1 MILLS
6 VVVVAALIFFGVV
19 LSAQAEAVTRLVG
32 HNMVRVLVRQ
42 LRVAHG
48 ATAWRPIAL
57 IVLAGCVLGVAT
69 EPQRVAALAPTFAAV
84 LTAYLVL
91 ALAVHGLTI
100 AALRCGNLVAALKG
114 RLPATPLI
122 AMDVLL
128 RAGCAIAVGSFMITG
143 VNALHEYQRQDAEGA
158 AWSGHED
165 IVTIALSAARD
176 LEPGNP
182 TTQLLAARTQE
193 LGAQGR
199 ALLFDYAD
207 SALDP
212 ATQGQERMTYSRSA
226 ARQLLDP
233 AVAAQV
239 DSADPTRPLL
249 IIPPGGPSAR
259 ALEDPA
265 AAAAFSPVCAAR
277 ACTVVA
283 GPQHYQ
289 ALTLRANPEMDY
301 VDPLVIA
308 EPLVVVVP
316 DDAWGLS
323 DRNVVALITQGA
335 VGFVGAEP
343 VGYLRQDPELSS
355 FIAEA
360 RPAADRWA
368 ASHRRIAT
376 QTMVCAVGAGLAG
389 LMALIYGAVSGMMQ
403 ALLRAQRLRAVH
415 VVGRNPLAVYVR
427 CLPAD
432 VVVLGCLAAYFW
444 HKGLLG
450 ATSNSQ
456 NFVGVLPK
464 ASWMPS
470 RCPRRQWLPPVP
482 LSWPPSA
489 RPPPSWRATHCER
502 TTDDYRDQPG
512 QILWRRH
519 RVEWRQ
525 RRVSTRPVDRS
536 RRAVWV
542 RQVHTPQ
549 LPRRHRCPRLR
560 PGQR

>member
-289 ALTLRANPEMDY
+289 ALTLRSNPEMDY

-444 HKGLLG
+444 HKGAAWRHFQQPEFRGG
-450 ATSNSQ
+450 ATQSLLDALQ
-456 NFVGVLPK
+456 
-464 ASWMPS
+464 
-470 RCPRRQWLPPVP
+470 VP
-482 LSWPPSA
+482 TSA
-489 RPPPSWRATHCER
+489 VVATCAIVVAAICAAATVMARHALR
-502 TTDDYRDQPG
+502 KDYR
-512 QILWRRH
+512 
-519 RVEWRQ
+519 
-525 RRVSTRPVDRS
+525 
-536 RRAVWV
+536 
-542 RQVHTPQ
+542 
-549 LPRRHRCPRLR
+549 
-560 PGQR
+560 